1 MSLFVSTNVSSI
13 TSQRNLARS
22 ARQLD
27 SSYQK
32 LSSGFRINSA
42 RDDAAGLQ
50 ISDRMTAQ
58 INGLTQANRNCMD
71 GISMLQVAE
80 GALNEVTEM
89 IQRMRTLAVQ
99 AANGTYSQDERMAI
113 QEEVQ
118 ELSAEVNRI
127 AKQTT
132 FGGQPILD
140 GEQEYLYFPNDKK
153 IMPISN
159 THPADPNVSCR
170 DPSHTDKRKTLQ
182 VGAYA
187 GNTVDLKLGIP
198 VNKVFCNAGCHN
210 TFPSNALVGF
220 DMSGLYISLVNI
232 DNPSILVEPE
242 ITSTTDFSNSHKT
255 GICMGSDGMAT
266 LDVTTQE
273 GAEKAIEIADGF
285 IRTIDTNRADMGA
298 IQNRL
303 ESCISN
309 QENVIENVSDA
320 RSRIRDCDYA
330 SETAKLT
337 MLNILQQS
345 AASILT
351 QANMK
356 PQTALSLL
364 QN

>member
-1 MSLFVSTNVSSI
+1 
-13 TSQRNLARS
+13 
-22 ARQLD
+22 
-27 SSYQK
+27 
-32 LSSGFRINSA
+32 
-42 RDDAAGLQ
+42 
-50 ISDRMTAQ
+50 
-58 INGLTQANRNCMD
+58 
-71 GISMLQVAE
+71 MLQVAE
-80 GALNEVTEM
+80 GALDEVTAM

-118 ELSAEVNRI
+118 ELSAEINRI

-140 GEQEYLYFPNDKK
+140 GEQEYKYFPDQKK
-153 IMPISN
+153 IMPICN
-159 THPADPNVSCR
+159 THPTDPNVSCR
-170 DPSHTDKRKTLQ
+170 DPAHTEKKKTLQ

-220 DMSGLYISLVNI
+220 DMGGLYISLVDI
-232 DNPSILVEPE
+232 DSPSILIEPA
-242 ITSTTDFSNSHKT
+242 ITPTTDFSSSHKT
-255 GICMGSDGMAT
+255 GICMGNDNMPT
-266 LDVTTQE
+266 LDVSTQE

-298 IQNRL
+298 IENRL
-303 ESCISN
+303 ESCVSN

-330 SETAKLT
+330 RETAKMT

-345 AASILT
+345 ATTILT
-351 QANMK
+351 RANMK
-356 PQTALSLL
+356 PQTVISLL
-364 QN
+364 Q